1 MKYSDTGMW
10 QSKNE
15 VVQVGA
21 SAPQQPRRYN
31 E

>member
-21 SAPQQPRRYN
+21 SATSTTK
-31 E
+31 EIK